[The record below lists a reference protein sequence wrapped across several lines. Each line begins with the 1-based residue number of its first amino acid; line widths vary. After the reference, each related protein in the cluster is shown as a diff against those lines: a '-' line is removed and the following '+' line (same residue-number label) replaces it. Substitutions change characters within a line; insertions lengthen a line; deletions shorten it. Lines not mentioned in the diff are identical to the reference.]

1 MVFPLSLSVCCV
13 ALFFSTAVLAQPLAR
28 ADAVRQAIA
37 HSPEVEAAH
46 RAHMAARARS
56 LQAWALPDPEL
67 HLEYEGMSRVL
78 GFDTFSERAIGISQR
93 LEFPAKW
100 WLRGKA
106 SIRQAQA
113 VQLTVYETTRQ
124 DVALRVHLTYDRVL
138 ADAQIARFAE
148 ETVGLSED
156 FLNRAKTRFAAGDVP
171 KLDVMRAEVSLG
183 RQQNRLT
190 TAQNALSVS
199 RAALNTLLN
208 RTVDAPLALTDSLQ
222 YESIPMNHDALRAR
236 ALIHRPELQ
245 GAERALQSAQTG
257 QSLARFSIL
266 PDVSVGL
273 FRQTVDSP
281 AGKQGFWR
289 VGIAAEVPV
298 WGMFRQRGMIAE
310 TGAKKAQAE
319 AERDQVQARVVQE
332 VTVAYMNLQAVA
344 RQMETMRERIWPTA
358 EAAYEMARRSYDA
371 GKATYLDVLE
381 AHRERMDVRTEYA
394 ELLFEHRAALARLGR
409 AVGGDPMSDARTDG
423 GFEQ

>member
-1 MVFPLSLSVCCV
+1 MVFPLSLSVFCV
-13 ALFFSTAVLAQPLAR
+13 ALVFSTAALAQPLAR

-78 GFDTFSERAIGISQR
+78 GFDTFSERAIGVSQR

-113 VQLTVYETTRQ
+113 VQLAVYETARQ
-124 DVALRVHLTYDRVL
+124 DVALRVYLTYDRVL

-190 TAQNALSVS
+190 TAQNALSIS

-208 RTVDAPLALTDSLQ
+208 RTADAPLALTDSLH
-222 YESIPMNHDALRAR
+222 YESSEMNHDALRTQ

-257 QSLARFSIL
+257 QSLAWVSAF
-266 PDVSVGL
+266 PDISVGI

-289 VGIAAEVPV
+289 AGIAAEVPV
-298 WGMFRQRGMIAE
+298 WGMFRQRGVIAE
-310 TGAKKAQAE
+310 TVAQKAQAE
-319 AERDQVQARVVQE
+319 AERDQMRARVAQE
-332 VTVAYMNLQAVA
+332 VTVAYMNFQAVA
-344 RQMETMRERIWPTA
+344 QRLETMRQRIWPTA

-381 AHRERMDVRTEYA
+381 TQRDLTDIRIEYVEA
-394 ELLFEHRAALARLGR
+394 LFDYRASLAQLSR
-409 AVGGDPMSDARTDG
+409 ATGSNLDAK
-423 GFEQ
+423 EIEK